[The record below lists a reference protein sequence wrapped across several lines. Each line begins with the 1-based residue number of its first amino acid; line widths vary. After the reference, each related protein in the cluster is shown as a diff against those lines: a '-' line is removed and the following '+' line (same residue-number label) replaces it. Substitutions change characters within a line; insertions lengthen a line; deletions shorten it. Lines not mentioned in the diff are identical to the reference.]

1 MKKES
6 AFWNDK
12 HHGFVK
18 FAVVTSIVVLLFL
31 LFRSNGVINWIR
43 SGHEIRRQEKMI
55 REYRRDIEKMDRT
68 IYDLTHDKDSLE
80 KHARELFH
88 MTAPGEDVYI
98 EE

>member
-18 FAVVTSIVVLLFL
+18 FAVVTSLVVLLFL

-55 REYRRDIEKMDRT
+55 RELNIITVFLLIFLAPLSKRF
-68 IYDLTHDKDSLE
+68 
-80 KHARELFH
+80 RE
-88 MTAPGEDVYI
+88 
-98 EE
+98 

>member
-1 MKKES
+1 MKKQS
-6 AFWNDK
+6 ALWNDR
-12 HHGFVK
+12 HHGFVQ
-18 FAVVTSIVVLLFL
+18 FAVVTTVIVLLFL

-55 REYRRDIEKMDRT
+55 REYRKGIEEMDKT

-80 KHARELFH
+80 KHARELFR
-88 MTAPGEDVYI
+88 MAAPGEDVYI